1 MDIERHFSKENI
13 IENLAKYDMYY
24 QISVGKLINITNKTN
39 NITTDIEFQYA
50 LGSIYELLKD
60 LEKLENGD
68 DLFESELRNQAAM
81 DATQNFINENLEF
94 VKNEEIEVEPI
105 INDINDNNFFNRT
118 MIEICE
124 DNHTKQIEKWTLIIT
139 DELASAIKESLK
151 ELEAKN

>member
-1 MDIERHFSKENI
+1 MDIERHFSKKNI
-13 IENLAKYDMYY
+13 IENLARYDMYY
-24 QISVGKLINITNKTN
+24 QISIGKLINITNKTT

-60 LEKLENGD
+60 LEKLENGE

-81 DATQNFINENLEF
+81 DATQNFINKNLEF
-94 VKNEEIEVEPI
+94 VKNEEIEIEPI

-124 DNHTKQIEKWTLIIT
+124 ENQDKQIEKWNLIIT
-139 DELASAIKESLK
+139 DELSSAIQESLK